1 MRKDSNKSAKQYYST
16 SLERG
21 MSILRLFT
29 QDRSTWTL
37 TQISKNLDINKTST
51 FRFVNTLVQLG
62 YLRKDPNTKLISLGA
77 QVMTLGASF
86 YRTDDIYEVGKPLIE
101 EAFETYNVNTEL
113 ALYNE
118 DMIVVVYRREAR
130 ESFVP
135 RFPISRR
142 KEQFYCSSLG
152 KAILSALPQNEM
164 LKIVEGLPSE
174 KKTANTFANKA
185 DLIAD
190 LEKSRERGYALNNEE
205 WVPGLIAIAAPLI
218 NLHTNEVKGAVC
230 FDFSTI
236 RHSIKKVEKQYAKVI
251 IKLASDISQ
260 LLSTIR

>member
-1 MRKDSNKSAKQYYST
+1 
-16 SLERG
+16 
-21 MSILRLFT
+21 
-29 QDRSTWTL
+29 
-37 TQISKNLDINKTST
+37 
-51 FRFVNTLVQLG
+51 
-62 YLRKDPNTKLISLGA
+62 LI
-77 QVMTLGASF
+77 Q
-86 YRTDDIYEVGKPLIE
+86 
-101 EAFETYNVNTEL
+101 EAFETYQVNTEL

-152 KAILSALPQNEM
+152 KAILSALPHAEM

-174 KKTANTFANKA
+174 KKTVNTFANKA
-185 DLIAD
+185 DLIKD

-205 WVPGLIAIAAPLI
+205 WVP
-218 NLHTNEVKGAVC
+218 VKGAVC

-236 RHSIKKVEKQYAKVI
+236 QHSIKKIEKKYAKVI

>member
-86 YRTDDIYEVGKPLIE
+86 YRTDDIYEVGKPLIQ
-101 EAFETYNVNTEL
+101 EAFETYQVNTEL

-118 DMIVVVYRREAR
+118 DMIVVVYRREVR

-152 KAILSALPQNEM
+152 KAILSALPQTEM
-164 LKIVEGLPSE
+164 LKIVEDLPNE
-174 KKTANTFANKA
+174 KKTANTLSNKA
-185 DLIAD
+185 DLVAD
-190 LEKSRERGYALNNEE
+190 LEKSKERGYALNNEE
-205 WVPGLIAIAAPLI
+205 WVPGLIAISAPLI

-236 RHSIKKVEKQYAKVI
+236 QHSIKKVEKKYAKAI

>member
-1 MRKDSNKSAKQYYST
+1 MRKELNRSSKQYYST
-16 SLERG
+16 SLEKG

-29 QDRSTWTL
+29 RDRSTWSL
-37 TQISKNLDINKTST
+37 AQISKNLNINKTST

-62 YLRKDPNTKLISLGA
+62 YLRKDSNTKLISLGA

-86 YRTDDIYEVGKPLIE
+86 YRTDDLYEVGRPLIE
-101 EAFETYNVNTEL
+101 EVFETYNVNTEL
-113 ALYNE
+113 ALYRE
-118 DMIVVVYRREAR
+118 DMLIVVYRREAK

-152 KAILSALPQNEM
+152 KAVLSVLPQDEM
-164 LKIVEGLPSE
+164 LEIVKELPNE
-174 KKTANTFANKA
+174 KKTANTLANKA

-190 LEKSRERGYALNNEE
+190 LERTRERGYALNNEE

-218 NLHTNEVKGAVC
+218 HLHTNEVKGAVC

-236 RHSIKKVEKQYAKVI
+236 QHSIKMVEKKYAKVI
-251 IKLASDISQ
+251 MSLASDISQ
-260 LLSTIR
+260 LLSIIR

>member
-1 MRKDSNKSAKQYYST
+1 MRTASNKPVKQYYST

-86 YRTDDIYEVGKPLIE
+86 YRTDDIYEVGRPLIE

-113 ALYNE
+113 GFFL
-118 DMIVVVYRREAR
+118 R
-130 ESFVP
+130 
-135 RFPISRR
+135 
-142 KEQFYCSSLG
+142 
-152 KAILSALPQNEM
+152 
-164 LKIVEGLPSE
+164 
-174 KKTANTFANKA
+174 
-185 DLIAD
+185 
-190 LEKSRERGYALNNEE
+190 
-205 WVPGLIAIAAPLI
+205 
-218 NLHTNEVKGAVC
+218 
-230 FDFSTI
+230 
-236 RHSIKKVEKQYAKVI
+236 
-251 IKLASDISQ
+251 
-260 LLSTIR
+260 

>member
-1 MRKDSNKSAKQYYST
+1 MRSQSNKSSKQYYST
-16 SLERG
+16 SLEKG

-37 TQISKNLDINKTST
+37 TQISKNLDLNKTST
-51 FRFVNTLVQLG
+51 YRFVNTLVQLG
-62 YLRKDPNTKLISLGA
+62 YLRKDPNTKLISIGA
-77 QVMTLGASF
+77 QSMTLGASF
-86 YRTDDIYEVGKPLIE
+86 YRTDDIYEVGKPLIK
-101 EAFETYNVNTEL
+101 EAFETHQVNTEL

-152 KAILSALPQNEM
+152 KAVLSVLPQKEM
-164 LKIVEGLPSE
+164 MKIVKGLPNE
-174 KKTANTFANKA
+174 RKTANTLANKA

-190 LEKSRERGYALNNEE
+190 LEKSKERGYALNNEE

-236 RHSIKKVEKQYAKVI
+236 QHSIKQVEKKYARII

>member
-1 MRKDSNKSAKQYYST
+1 MRKDSNTPAKQYYST

-29 QDRSTWTL
+29 HDRSTWTL
-37 TQISKNLDINKTST
+37 TQISKNLDLNKTST
-51 FRFVNTLVQLG
+51 YRFVNTLVQLG

-77 QVMTLGASF
+77 QAMTLGANF

-101 EAFETYNVNTEL
+101 EAFETHQVNTEL

-130 ESFVP
+130 DSFVP

-152 KAILSALPQNEM
+152 KAVLSVLPQKEM
-164 LKIVEGLPSE
+164 MKIVNSLPNE
-174 KKTANTFANKA
+174 KKTANTLANKA

-190 LEKSRERGYALNNEE
+190 LAKSKERGYALNNEE

-236 RHSIKKVEKQYAKVI
+236 QHSIKQVEKKYARVI

>member
-1 MRKDSNKSAKQYYST
+1 
-16 SLERG
+16 

-29 QDRSTWTL
+29 RDRSTWTL
-37 TQISKNLDINKTST
+37 TQISKNLDLNKTST
-51 FRFVNTLVQLG
+51 YRFVNTLVQLG
-62 YLRKDPNTKLISLGA
+62 YLRKDPTTKLISIGA
-77 QVMTLGASF
+77 QSMTIGASF

-101 EAFETYNVNTEL
+101 EAFETYQVNAEL

-152 KAILSALPQNEM
+152 KAVLSALPHKEM
-164 LKIVEGLPSE
+164 IKIVKRLPNE
-174 KKTANTFANKA
+174 KKTANTLANKT

-190 LEKSRERGYALNNEE
+190 LEKSKERGYALNNEE

-236 RHSIKKVEKQYAKVI
+236 QHSIKQVEKKYSRII

>member
-1 MRKDSNKSAKQYYST
+1 MKKNSTTPAKPYYST

-21 MSILRLFT
+21 MSVLRLFT
-29 QDRSTWTL
+29 PDRSTWTL
-37 TQISKNLDINKTST
+37 TQISKTLDLNKTST

-62 YLRKDPNTKLISLGA
+62 YLRKDPETKLISLGA

-86 YRTDDIYEVGKPLIE
+86 YRTDDLYEVGKPLID
-101 EAFETYNVNTEL
+101 EAFEVYNVNTEL

-118 DMIVVVYRREAR
+118 DMIVVVYRREAK

-152 KAILSALPQNEM
+152 KAILSALPQHEM
-164 LKIVEGLPSE
+164 MEIVQDLPNE
-174 KKTANTFANKA
+174 KKTANTLSNKA

-190 LEKSRERGYALNNEE
+190 LEKTRQRGYALNNEE
-205 WVPGLIAIAAPLI
+205 WVPGLIAIAAPLT

-236 RHSIKKVEKQYAKVI
+236 QHAITKVEKKYAKGI
-251 IKLASDISQ
+251 IRLASDISQ